1 MSKKVHVYH
10 IRLEL
15 STFEYELARVLLS
28 ELQMPI
34 RRPIGEGSVTLKE
47 LTLVLEEREGDR

>member
-1 MSKKVHVYH
+1 MSEKVRVYH

-15 STFEYELARVLLS
+15 STFEYELARVLLE

-34 RRPIGEGSVTLKE
+34 RRPIGEGKATLNE